1 MITSS
6 TFAYIVQSTPCTNAN
21 AKQSNFYDP
30 SGIFITDFLDP
41 ELAWIVTKIRGFK
54 LISFAEIKAKRL
66 NEYQTLL
73 KLKFGYQ
80 HCHSCNFS
88 SAINLPRICSKIFF
102 FFFCGLMKG
111 SSTLQI
117 YHKLCKIIASLGNS
131 PLFE

>member
-88 SAINLPRICSKIFF
+88 SAINLPRTCSKIFF
-102 FFFCGLMKG
+102 FFLW
-111 SSTLQI
+111 LD
-117 YHKLCKIIASLGNS
+117 
-131 PLFE
+131 ER